1 MPTYSP
7 ADLATQL
14 ARNSAP
20 YLDPLTRIAWD
31 RLNTDDYWLPPA
43 ALSLHGLP
51 AFAALPEPQR
61 RRLSQLEFLHVIE
74 AGLWL
79 EGLFMQ
85 RLAGSL
91 RAADSPAIARFRL
104 HELREEAGHSLM
116 FMEVMARSGLTLTHR
131 PYRRLWFAQAAVR
144 LAPLESLAFAL
155 ANALGEEIPDRL
167 NRFVRQH
174 RAEVNAAVAQV
185 CATHIV
191 DEARHIAFAHD
202 TVARR
207 LAPLPAWRR
216 AALAR
221 VIGALLRRFVN
232 AFYFPHAC
240 LYEQAGLIPGAAWA
254 RAARANP
261 ARRAF
266 IADCLNPTRQ
276 HLARAGLHIP
286 AW

>member
-14 ARNSAP
+14 ARNSVP
-20 YLDPLTRIAWD
+20 YLDPLARIAWD

-43 ALSLHGLP
+43 ALSLQGLP
-51 AFAALPEPQR
+51 AFAALPEAQR
-61 RRLSQLEFLHVIE
+61 RHLSQLEFLHFIE

-85 RLAGSL
+85 RLAASL
-91 RAADSPAIARFRL
+91 PAAETAAVAGYRL

-116 FMEVMARSGLTLTHR
+116 FLEVMTRSGLALTHR
-131 PYRRLWFAQAAVR
+131 PYRRLRFAQAIVR

-155 ANALGEEIPDRL
+155 ATALGEEIPDQL
-167 NRFVRQH
+167 NRFVRKH
-174 RAEVNAAVAQV
+174 RTEVNAAIAQV
-185 CATHIV
+185 CSMHIV

-202 TVARR
+202 AIARK
-207 LAPLPAWRR
+207 LAGLPAWRR

-221 VIGALLRRFVN
+221 VIGALLRQFVN
-232 AFYFPHAC
+232 AFYFPHAR
-240 LYEQAGLIPGAAWA
+240 LYEQAGLVPGTAWA

-261 ARRAF
+261 VRHAF
-266 IADCLNPTRQ
+266 IASCLNPTRQ
-276 HLARAGLHIP
+276 HLAREGLNIP
-286 AW
+286 IG